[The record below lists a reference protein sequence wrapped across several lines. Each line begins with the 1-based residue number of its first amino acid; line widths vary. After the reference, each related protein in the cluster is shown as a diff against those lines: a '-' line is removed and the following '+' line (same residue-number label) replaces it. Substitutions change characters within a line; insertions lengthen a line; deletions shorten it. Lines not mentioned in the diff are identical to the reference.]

1 MNIDDD
7 SKFKLLTGV
16 TRKTFMEL
24 MEILQPIYDEAHKK
38 GSNKG
43 IGVGCRLVLALSYW
57 REYRGMRQMAFDYEL
72 SVSTVC
78 ESIHWVEDNLSAHQ
92 NFNFGNIE
100 EEIEKLKSENIYVS
114 KIIGDVEEQPIE
126 RPKNNQEI
134 HYSGKKKRHTTKNQ
148 IIINEDDLRII
159 NYYNAMATTHDF
171 QMLKDS
177 NIIDTLN
184 KLKISGKFDSGYQGV
199 QNLLNEASI
208 PYKKSKYHDLT
219 EEEKEYNKN
228 LSSIRIKIEHVNRT
242 IKIFR
247 IMKETYR
254 NHQKRYDKKLKIMFT
269 IYNMNLT

>member
-1 MNIDDD
+1 MSINDD

-16 TRKTFMEL
+16 TRKTFMKL
-24 MEILQPIYDEAHKK
+24 MEILQPIYYHAHKN

-78 ESIHWVEDNLSAHQ
+78 DSIHWVEDNLSAHK

-100 EEIEKLKSENIYVS
+100 EEIEKLKSQNINVC

-126 RPKNNQEI
+126 RPTNNQEI

-159 NYYNAMATTHDF
+159 T
-171 QMLKDS
+171 
-177 NIIDTLN
+177 IIM
-184 KLKISGKFDSGYQGV
+184 
-199 QNLLNEASI
+199 
-208 PYKKSKYHDLT
+208 P
-219 EEEKEYNKN
+219 
-228 LSSIRIKIEHVNRT
+228 
-242 IKIFR
+242 
-247 IMKETYR
+247 
-254 NHQKRYDKKLKIMFT
+254 
-269 IYNMNLT
+269 